1 MAKIKYGKVA
11 IDPNEF
17 DEATASIRIS
27 MMLPMKMYKALKSL
41 SLNEAHEGKYQVLI
55 KDILAQYILRQRLS
69 KTASPVARYVTIESV
84 PNIKMNK
91 KNKASAT
98 KEINVGD
105 DEDYEEFFPAERQA
119 YARK

>member
-1 MAKIKYGKVA
+1 MAKIKYGKIT

-69 KTASPVARYVTIESV
+69 KTASPVARYVTVESA
-84 PNIKMNK
+84 PNIKTNK
-91 KNKASAT
+91 KSKVSLS
-98 KEINVGD
+98 KEVDISD
-105 DEDYEEFFPAERQA
+105 DDEEFFPAERHA